1 MDVSANSF
9 EEAEEKASEMCK
21 DYYHLNVV
29 NAYHDS
35 KETKIDIQLKW
46 LRWTGTFTL
55 LANQHLLH

>member
-35 KETKIDIQLKW
+35 KETKIDIDAELYDE
-46 LRWTGTFTL
+46 
-55 LANQHLLH
+55 